1 MQREEALLALI
12 FFQEDV
18 RVSKRRSSR
27 KFHGVWALSSYE
39 EKLLAEKLMVQ
50 LQRENKKMSI
60 VFEKSSGNLGGTAF
74 YLGQPRCRLFKLA
87 NFDNY
92 INRSG
97 NQRSDY
103 LKMLQYWEIVKFSK
117 RFVYLIYLV
126 EA

>member
-1 MQREEALLALI
+1 MHVCTRPICNTCPNKSRLMQREEALLALI

-18 RVSKRRSSR
+18 RVSKRHSLR

-74 YLGQPRCRLFKLA
+74 YLDQPRCRLFKLA

-103 LKMLQYWEIVKFSK
+103 LKMLQ
-117 RFVYLIYLV
+117 
-126 EA
+126 